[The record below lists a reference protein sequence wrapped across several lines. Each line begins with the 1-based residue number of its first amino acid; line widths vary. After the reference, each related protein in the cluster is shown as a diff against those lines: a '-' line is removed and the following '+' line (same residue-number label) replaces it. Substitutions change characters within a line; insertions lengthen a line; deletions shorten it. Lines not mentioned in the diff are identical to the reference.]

1 MEFISYLFVFLC
13 AMLIIL
19 LFLSLY
25 SRVQLK
31 QSIKKHPRLY
41 SKVYDK
47 DFANFLNIV
56 QFLNFLYRKK
66 NWQDIDDKE
75 ILACL
80 KKQRFIDFLY
90 YAVFLTTIVM
100 FIALIILINH

>member
-1 MEFISYLFVFLC
+1 
-13 AMLIIL
+13 MLIIL

-31 QSIKKHPRLY
+31 QSIKKYPKLY

-56 QFLNFLYRKK
+56 QFLNFLYREK

-90 YAVFLTTIVM
+90 YAVFLTTVVI